1 VIASLARRAT
11 AQRPLLKTRLK
22 TVRVL
27 PPVASYR
34 CQLVS
39 KEEVTMTLA
48 RSRRMLLVAVGL
60 SVAVAVFP
68 VTAAHAEQPP
78 ASETQLVQGPAFQP
92 PVDPVIDPPVD
103 DILYPPDQPEPPDEP
118 IGPDDV
124 ANPTENPD
132 PDPDLPDDLANPTE
146 NPDPETPEG
155 GGGDQSIPTPDRVDT
170 GLGGEADR
178 SQGLAVPVAAFPL
191 ALAAL
196 LLALVAGWRRA
207 STRSAR

>member
-1 VIASLARRAT
+1 
-11 AQRPLLKTRLK
+11 
-22 TVRVL
+22 
-27 PPVASYR
+27 
-34 CQLVS
+34 
-39 KEEVTMTLA
+39 MTLA

-68 VTAAHAEQPP
+68 ATAAHAEQPP
-78 ASETQLVQGPAFQP
+78 AGETQLVQGPSFPP
-92 PVDPVIDPPVD
+92 PVDPPVD
-103 DILYPPDQPEPPDEP
+103 DILYPPDQPEPPQPPDEP
-118 IGPDDV
+118 VGPDDV

-146 NPDPETPEG
+146 DPDPEPEPPDDLANPTENPQPEPPEG

>member
-1 VIASLARRAT
+1 
-11 AQRPLLKTRLK
+11 
-22 TVRVL
+22 
-27 PPVASYR
+27 
-34 CQLVS
+34 
-39 KEEVTMTLA
+39 MTLA

-68 VTAAHAEQPP
+68 ATAAHAVQPP
-78 ASETQLVQGPAFQP
+78 AGETQLVQP
-92 PVDPVIDPPVD
+92 PVDLVPPGDPAPIDPPVD
-103 DILYPPDQPEPPDEP
+103 DILYPPDQPEPPQPPDP
-118 IGPDDV
+118 PVGPDDV
-124 ANPTENPD
+124 ANPTEDPD

-146 NPDPETPEG
+146 NPEPQPPEG
-155 GGGDQSIPTPDRVDT
+155 GGGQSIPTPDRVDT

-178 SQGLAVPVAAFPL
+178 SQGPAVPVAAFPL

>member
-1 VIASLARRAT
+1 
-11 AQRPLLKTRLK
+11 
-22 TVRVL
+22 
-27 PPVASYR
+27 
-34 CQLVS
+34 
-39 KEEVTMTLA
+39 MTLA

-68 VTAAHAEQPP
+68 ATAAHAEQPP
-78 ASETQLVQGPAFQP
+78 AGETQLVQP
-92 PVDPVIDPPVD
+92 PVDLVPPGDPAPIDPPVD
-103 DILYPPDQPEPPDEP
+103 DILYPPDQPEPPQPPDP
-118 IGPDDV
+118 PVGPDDV
-124 ANPTENPD
+124 ANPTEDLD

-146 NPDPETPEG
+146 NPDPGPPDDLANPTENPEPQPPE

-178 SQGLAVPVAAFPL
+178 SEGPAVPVVAFPL

-207 STRSAR
+207 SARSAR

>member
-1 VIASLARRAT
+1 
-11 AQRPLLKTRLK
+11 
-22 TVRVL
+22 
-27 PPVASYR
+27 
-34 CQLVS
+34 
-39 KEEVTMTLA
+39 MTLA

-68 VTAAHAEQPP
+68 ATAHAGQPP
-78 ASETQLVQGPAFQP
+78 AGETQLVQGDPAP
-92 PVDPVIDPPVD
+92 IDPPVD
-103 DILYPPDQPEPPDEP
+103 DILYPPEPPQPPDP
-118 IGPDDV
+118 PAGPDDV
-124 ANPTENPD
+124 ANPSENPD

-146 NPDPETPEG
+146 DPDPDPDLPDDLANPTENPEPQPPEG

-178 SQGLAVPVAAFPL
+178 SQGSAVPVVAFPL